1 MRRTKE
7 GWAPFEDDKPKD
19 TENSPFKA
27 GSDRSPMA
35 TALSYLRNVR
45 KSKFLHSIY
54 IKARCFGLKQTT
66 KYVCSECMYESPKWM
81 GKCPKCGSWN
91 SFNEEISAPVSRYGI
106 QKSDTYNISV
116 KPKRISEI
124 TTGNEKRIK
133 TQLSELDRVL
143 GGGIVEGSLILVGG
157 DPGIGKSTL
166 LLQISEKV
174 SQKGKVLYVSGEE
187 SGEQIKMRAERLG
200 VSSENLL
207 VLPHT
212 ELDTIISTANSEHP
226 SVMIIDSIQTI
237 YKNDIASAPGSMT
250 QVREVT
256 HHIMRYAKE
265 NSVAV
270 FIVGHVTK
278 DGNIAGPMM
287 LEHMVDCVLYFEGER
302 TQSYRVLRTIKN
314 RFGSTNEIGV
324 FEMKDNGLLE
334 VKNPSAMLLEGRP
347 EMVSGSTVV
356 CTLEGTRPMLAE
368 VQALCSPSGF
378 GNPRRMATGIDYQRT
393 VLLSAILEKQ
403 LGFPLQNHD
412 IYLNVVGGI
421 KIVETATD
429 LAVITAIASNFKNFI
444 IDPKTL
450 ILGEVGLTSEV
461 RAVSFLDQRIAEAE
475 KMGFD
480 YCILPKSNLGAAVK
494 KSGIQLIGV
503 KNVSEAIKAIKNINE
518 IRKRL

>member
-1 MRRTKE
+1 M
-7 GWAPFEDDKPKD
+7 
-19 TENSPFKA
+19 
-27 GSDRSPMA
+27 
-35 TALSYLRNVR
+35 
-45 KSKFLHSIY
+45 
-54 IKARCFGLKQTT
+54 KQTT
-66 KYVCSECMYESPKWM
+66 TYVCSECMYESPKWM

-91 SFNEEISAPVSRYGI
+91 SFTEEVNTPAPRYSA
-106 QKSDTYNISV
+106 QKSATYNPAA
-116 KPKRISEI
+116 KPKKINEI

-133 TQLSELDRVL
+133 TSIGELDRVL

-166 LLQISEKV
+166 LLQISDKV
-174 SQKGKVLYVSGEE
+174 SADKKVLYVSGEE

-200 VSSENLL
+200 AHSDNLL
-207 VLPHT
+207 ILPHT
-212 ELDTIISTANSEHP
+212 ELDSIIATASIENP

-237 YKNDIASAPGSMT
+237 YKNDITSAPGSMT

-256 HHIMRYAKE
+256 HHLMRFAKE
-265 NSVAV
+265 NNVAV

-302 TQSYRVLRTIKN
+302 TQSYRILRTIKN

-324 FEMKDNGLLE
+324 FEMKDTGLSE

-347 EMVSGSTVV
+347 QMVSGSTVV

-378 GNPRRMATGIDYQRT
+378 GNARRMATGIDYQRA

-403 LGFPLQNHD
+403 LGYPLQNHD

-429 LAVITAIASNFKNFI
+429 LAIITAIASNFKNFI

-450 ILGEVGLTSEV
+450 ILGEVGLTSEI
-461 RAVSFLDQRIAEAE
+461 RAISFLDQRIAEAE

-480 YCILPKSNLGAAVK
+480 YCILPISNLNAANK
-494 KSGIQLIGV
+494 KLKIKLIGV
-503 KNVSEAIKAIKNINE
+503 KNVSEAIKALKMISE
-518 IRKRL
+518 TRKRTIE

>member
-1 MRRTKE
+1 MKQVTK
-7 GWAPFEDDKPKD
+7 F
-19 TENSPFKA
+19 
-27 GSDRSPMA
+27 
-35 TALSYLRNVR
+35 
-45 KSKFLHSIY
+45 
-54 IKARCFGLKQTT
+54 
-66 KYVCSECMYESPKWM
+66 VCRDCGYESPKWM
-81 GKCPKCGSWN
+81 GKCTKCGSWN
-91 SFNEEISAPVSRYGI
+91 SFAEEIDTPAPRYGTGRAN
-106 QKSDTYNISV
+106 TYPLAE
-116 KPKRISEI
+116 KPKKLKEI

-133 TQLSELDRVL
+133 TGISELDRVL

-166 LLQISEKV
+166 LLQISDKV
-174 SQKGKVLYVSGEE
+174 SKDRKVLYVSGEE

-200 VSSENLL
+200 ASSDNLL
-207 VLPHT
+207 VLAQT
-212 ELDTIISTANSEHP
+212 DLDAILATSNAEKP
-226 SVMIIDSIQTI
+226 AVMIIDSIQTVF
-237 YKNDIASAPGSMT
+237 KNDISSAPGSMT

-265 NSVAV
+265 NNVAV

-324 FEMKDNGLLE
+324 FEMKEIGLVE
-334 VKNPSAMLLEGRP
+334 VKNPSKMLLEGRP

-356 CTLEGTRPMLAE
+356 CTLEGTRPVLAE

-378 GNPRRMATGIDYQRT
+378 GNARRMATGIDYSRA
-393 VLLSAILEKQ
+393 VLLCAILEKQ
-403 LGFPLQNHD
+403 LGLPLQNQD

-429 LAVITAIASNFKNFI
+429 LAIITAVASNYKNFI
-444 IDPKTL
+444 IDSKTL

-461 RAVSFLDQRIAEAE
+461 RAVSFCEQRISEAE

-480 YCILPKSNLGAAVK
+480 YCIIPESNAKSISK
-494 KSGIQLIGV
+494 KTNMKLISV
-503 KNVSEAIKAIKNINE
+503 KNVAQAIKALKKIGEERQK
-518 IRKRL
+518 